1 MTARLPRPRQASGRF
16 DLGLQR
22 DRPFQFEFGFQP
34 GKDFRDRLDVRG
46 TLDLRKDD
54 GIEAGGCAAHDELE
68 IAAPPLGAQ
77 PVDADGDRRCSPVA
91 LRESARGALASLV
104 ALRVGHDG
112 VLKVDEHLVG
122 CERRRLGEGALA
134 RGRDGEAGAA
144 QAV

>member
-1 MTARLPRPRQASGRF
+1 MTVRFLDLDQASGRF

-22 DRPFQFEFGFQP
+22 DRPFQFDFGFQP
-34 GKDFRDRLDVRG
+34 GKDFRDRLDVG
-46 TLDLRKDD
+46 CALDLRKDD
-54 GIEAGGCAAHDELE
+54 GVEAGGCAAHDELE

-112 VLKVDEHLVG
+112 VLEV
-122 CERRRLGEGALA
+122 RRTPRRL
-134 RGRDGEAGAA
+134 
-144 QAV
+144 